1 MWVADAIGLK
11 AQKGYKIG
19 PASKLQIG
27 DVSATHS
34 RLLHYIGTRLTQQ
47 QVFEFLWADCPEF
60 EYEWKCLGYTRFIVL
75 RHSDSFPMHCACVC
89 VQRVFPLQGSTQL
102 TALSGQYL

>member
-1 MWVADAIGLK
+1 MTSCQADVGADAICLI
-11 AQKGYKIG
+11 ARKGYEIG

-27 DVSATHS
+27 DVSAADS
-34 RLLHYIGTRLTQQ
+34 SLLHHTRARLTQQ

-89 VQRVFPLQGSTQL
+89 VQ
-102 TALSGQYL
+102 

>member
-1 MWVADAIGLK
+1 MWVLTRYASK
-11 AQKGYKIG
+11 ARKGYQIG

-27 DVSATHS
+27 DVSATEW
-34 RLLHYIGTRLTQQ
+34 LLHHNTRRQLTQQ

-89 VQRVFPLQGSTQL
+89 VTL
-102 TALSGQYL
+102 TTFTIHCSSN